1 MKEHRDGGF
10 HPEQG
15 ADRPAGAGT
24 RFRRRRGTDV
34 EIDAAPVCGGYRF
47 IDYPVGKA
55 MRDAMIMHLCEG
67 AFQIRW
73 LVKAREM
80 LLLRLVDEPAVAA

>member
-1 MKEHRDGGF
+1 
-10 HPEQG
+10 
-15 ADRPAGAGT
+15 
-24 RFRRRRGTDV
+24 
-34 EIDAAPVCGGYRF
+34 
-47 IDYPVGKA
+47 

-67 AFQIRW
+67 TFQIRW